1 MDKLAKEVSLFDVE
15 NHPVGIK
22 IDFSRF
28 LKLKIRAKEI
38 CQCYLTGITTLYNSF
53 NRCNIVK
60 CKAANWEVNHGDLNS
75 VDIKDCYLSDCFFY
89 NTIFDNSAIINSIF
103 QNVEFR
109 NCRFHCSSITGSV
122 FRNVTFYE
130 CNLCNLVMENCH
142 FYDCS
147 FAKCETSNK
156 LIEQSF
162 LFNSTFESMSIDI
175 DTIIDNFG
183 ISQVHMTN
191 IKIKDRKKHL
201 NSVGEIDIERLKRSL
216 EENNN
221 HSKVDKFR
229 IAYFLDYQI
238 LNTGGR
244 YIDDVFEVQPWL
256 ENCKNSAT
264 FSNTLSLFYEFLSYN
279 YEHNKIMLWPL
290 LKFYYLTSNL
300 VQVIQLHGQ
309 TIMYPIIMGI
319 HMATVRYVE
328 EYYALLQEFTKQHLR
343 NPIILLV
350 CSGPTDITFYKKL
363 LLPFFEN
370 SEVKIVKVI
379 KHNSPNELFLEL
391 TNISEAIYNL
401 PWEKLLNIATN
412 LITIYSFFFI
422 SRTKVQLDG
431 IKDSI
436 LKDLTGKAK
445 SKYKKQLS
453 KNHKNNNKMSKN
465 SKTNTIQVCIEKPSD
480 ILDDATKIQI
490 IYPSKNKKNSPIL
503 VEIRRESHVICTV
516 GNTIIDI
523 LS

>member
-1 MDKLAKEVSLFDVE
+1 MDNLAKEVSLFDVE
-15 NHPVGIK
+15 NHPIGIK

-28 LKLKIRAKEI
+28 LKLKIKAKEI
-38 CQCYLTGITTLYNSF
+38 SQCYLTGITTLHNSF
-53 NRCNIVK
+53 NRCNLVK
-60 CKAANWEVNHGDLNS
+60 CKAVNWEVNNSDLNS
-75 VDIKDCYLSDCFFY
+75 VDIKDCYLSDCFFN
-89 NTIFDNSAIINSIF
+89 NTIFDNSAIINSIY
-103 QNVEFR
+103 QNVEFC
-109 NCRFHCSSITGSV
+109 NCRFRNSSITGSV
-122 FRNVTFYE
+122 FRNVTFNE

-147 FAKCETSNK
+147 FVKCETSNK

-183 ISQVHMTN
+183 ISQVHMIN
-191 IKIKDRKKHL
+191 VKIEDRKKHL
-201 NSVGEIDIERLKRSL
+201 ICVGEIDIETLKRSL
-216 EENNN
+216 EEKN
-221 HSKVDKFR
+221 HSKVDKFK

-244 YIDDVFEVQPWL
+244 YIDDIFEVQPWL

-279 YEHNKIMLWPL
+279 YEYNKIMLWPL
-290 LKFYYLTSNL
+290 LKFYCLTSNL
-300 VQVIQLHGQ
+300 VQTAQLHSQ
-309 TIMYPIIMGI
+309 ASMYPIIMGI
-319 HMATVRYVE
+319 HMAAVRYVE

-343 NPIILLV
+343 NPIVLLV
-350 CSGPTDITFYKKL
+350 CSGPIDEMFYKEL
-363 LLPFFEN
+363 LLPFFES
-370 SEVKIVKVI
+370 SEVQIVKVI

-391 TNISEAIYNL
+391 TNISETICNL
-401 PWEKLLNIATN
+401 PWEQLLDVATN

-436 LKDLTGKAK
+436 LKDLVEKTK
-445 SKYKKQLS
+445 SKPQKQLS
-453 KNHKNNNKMSKN
+453 KNTKSNNKTFKN
-465 SKTNTIQVCIEKPSD
+465 SKTNSLQVCIEKPSD
-480 ILDDATKIQI
+480 ILDDTTKIQI
-490 IYPSKNKKNSPIL
+490 IYPSKNGKASPIL
-503 VEIRRESHVICTV
+503 VEVHRESHIICTV
-516 GNTIIDI
+516 GNTVIDI